1 MSFKKSRK
9 RGEWRGTPPVNS
21 MLYRTAR
28 EMIADLAAKKVSAR
42 ELLDAHVARKDA
54 LHQKLNAIVATD
66 LERARRDADAV
77 DQARA
82 RGDALGPLAGIPMTI
97 KDGYDVENMPAT
109 SGNPVYANRD
119 KKCVDADVVKSA
131 RSAGAVVWG
140 KTNVPLML
148 GDFQSYNDIYGT
160 TNNPYDATRTPGGS
174 SGGAAAALASG
185 ITPLEIGSDIG
196 GSLRHPANFCGV
208 YSLKPTWGVLSSR
221 GQIPPPPGLYSESD
235 LGVVGPM
242 ARNTGDLRLLWN
254 ILRGDAGAQP
264 RPVKGARVALWDD
277 EPGFPLSREAKS
289 GVARAAKALS
299 DSGVIVE
306 RVRPPVDGNALMNV
320 YLSLLTPIVG
330 AGLPDA
336 LIQSFEA
343 QREADLRAV
352 REGAGPFSG
361 AAYRVRTTAR
371 HRDVL
376 AAMTRRQAMK
386 DRLDAFFAEGWQAIL
401 SPISVMPAF
410 PHLQQP
416 TFNER
421 TLEVDGETVPYGTM
435 LCWIAL
441 ATTLHGPSLAVPA
454 GQTGAGLPTG
464 AQLMGPEHGEDR
476 LFDFALAIEEQ
487 LGGFR
492 PPPL

>member
-1 MSFKKSRK
+1 M
-9 RGEWRGTPPVNS
+9 NA

-28 EMIADLAAKKVSAR
+28 EMITDLAAKKVSAR

-54 LHQKLNAIVATD
+54 LHATLNAVVATD
-66 LERARRDADAV
+66 LDRARRDADAI
-77 DQARA
+77 DKARM

-109 SGNPVYANRD
+109 SGNSAYANRD
-119 KKCVDADVVKSA
+119 KTCVDADVVKSA
-131 RSAGAVVWG
+131 RTAGAIVWG
-140 KTNVPLML
+140 KTNVPFML

-160 TNNPYDATRTPGGS
+160 TNNPYDVTRTPGGS
-174 SGGAAAALASG
+174 SGGAAASLASG

-208 YSLKPTWGVLSSR
+208 VSLKPTWGVLSSR
-221 GQIPPPPGLYSESD
+221 GQIPPPPGLYSEAD

-254 ILRGDAGAQP
+254 ILRGRAGAAP
-264 RPVKGARVALWDD
+264 RPVKGARVAVWDE
-277 EPGFPLSREAKS
+277 EPGFPLSRNAKA
-289 GVARAAKALS
+289 GVARAADALANA
-299 DSGVIVE
+299 GVEVE
-306 RVRPPVDGNALMNV
+306 RVRPPINGNELMDV
-320 YLSLLTPIVG
+320 YLSLLTPIIG
-330 AGLPDA
+330 QSLPTA
-336 LIQSFEA
+336 LVQSFEA
-343 QREADLRAV
+343 QRSDDLVAMRNGV
-352 REGAGPFSG
+352 SPFS
-361 AAYRVRTTAR
+361 AVAYRLRVMAS
-371 HRDVL
+371 HREIL
-376 AAMTRRQAMK
+376 AKMTRRQAMK

-401 SPISVMPAF
+401 SPISIMPAF

-421 TLEVDGETVPYGTM
+421 TLEVDGETVPYATM

-454 GQTGAGLPTG
+454 GQTATGLPTG

-487 LGGFR
+487 QGGFR
-492 PPPL
+492 PPPI